1 LQAPDA
7 DLALIVPVIAEA
19 GAIARRY
26 FGGTFK
32 RLDKGK
38 GQPVTEADIAVD
50 RFLRET
56 LRAARPDYGWLSEET
71 EDDLAR
77 LDTQTLFV
85 VDPIDGTIAFMKGR
99 PHFTISI
106 AVVTDEVPV
115 VGAILNPITGECFTA
130 IAGCGAQLN
139 GRAIGTSAAT
149 EVEGCHML
157 ADKTMF
163 AHPGW
168 NNPPL
173 RPWPTMEIENR
184 NSVAYRMAL
193 VAGGGFDAMLALSAK
208 RDWDIAAGDLILR
221 EAGGKVTGHEGT
233 PLRYNSPAAIQPTVL
248 GAGAALHPQ
257 LLARIKPIR
266 LPAH

>member
-1 LQAPDA
+1 MQAPDA

-32 RLDKGK
+32 RWDKGK

-56 LRAARPDYGWLSEET
+56 LRAARPGYGWLSEET
-71 EDDLAR
+71 DDDLIR
-77 LDTQTLFV
+77 LDKRTLFV

-168 NNPPL
+168 NTPPL
-173 RPWPTMEIENR
+173 RPWPAMEIENR

-266 LPAH
+266 LRAH

>member
-1 LQAPDA
+1 LPGPDT
-7 DLALIVPVIAEA
+7 DLALIVPVITEA
-19 GAIARRY
+19 GAIARHY
-26 FGGTFK
+26 FGGEFK
-32 RLDKGK
+32 RWDKGK

-50 RFLRET
+50 RYLRET
-56 LRAARPDYGWLSEET
+56 LRAARPGYGWLSEET
-71 EDDLAR
+71 DDDLTR
-77 LDTQTLFV
+77 LNTRTLFV

-106 AVVTDEVPV
+106 AVVEDEVPV
-115 VGAILNPITGECFTA
+115 AGAILNPITGECFTA
-130 IAGCGAQLN
+130 IAGSGAQLN
-139 GRAIGTSAAT
+139 GRAIGTSTAT

-157 ADKTMF
+157 ADKAMF

-168 NNPPL
+168 NNAPL
-173 RPWPTMEIENR
+173 RPWPPMEVENR

-208 RDWDIAAGDLILR
+208 RDWDLAAGDHILR
-221 EAGGKVTGHEGT
+221 EAGGKVTGHTGE
-233 PLRYNSPAAIQPTVL
+233 PLRYNNPAAIQPSVL